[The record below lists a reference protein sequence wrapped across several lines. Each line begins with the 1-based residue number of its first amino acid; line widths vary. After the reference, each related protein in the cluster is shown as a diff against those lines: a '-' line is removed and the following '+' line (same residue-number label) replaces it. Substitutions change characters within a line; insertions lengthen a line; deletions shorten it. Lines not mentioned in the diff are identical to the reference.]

1 MNYYI
6 GKEESYFNSSSTFI
20 FDTYMRMSFTNEEG

>member
-6 GKEESYFNSSSTFI
+6 GKEESYFNSSSI
-20 FDTYMRMSFTNEEG
+20 FDTYIRMSFTNEES